1 MLEGL
6 KRHTI
11 SAFRNTFCMVGVCL
25 LQCCYQETSS
35 NSAKTIGGVRVKI
48 PMILF
53 LQRRTREREQQQS
66 NTAQRRS
73 RNLYQSRASGAV
85 FD

>member
-1 MLEGL
+1 MLEGI

-53 LQRRTREREQQQS
+53 LQRTREREQ
-66 NTAQRRS
+66 
-73 RNLYQSRASGAV
+73 
-85 FD
+85 